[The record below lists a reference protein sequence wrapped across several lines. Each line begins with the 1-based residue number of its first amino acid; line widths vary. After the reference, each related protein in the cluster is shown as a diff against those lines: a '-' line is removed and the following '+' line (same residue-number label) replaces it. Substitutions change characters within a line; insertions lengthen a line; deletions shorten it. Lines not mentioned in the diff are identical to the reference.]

1 MIRKNIFQ
9 SSMVNGALYM
19 LGKFCFGVELFHL
32 EVELKIEITSM
43 GSNRPSAV
51 VSYPSSIV

>member
-1 MIRKNIFQ
+1 
-9 SSMVNGALYM
+9 M

-32 EVELKIEITSM
+32 EAELKIEITSM